1 MTSGPEVDGAPSPA
15 SATVRAFL
23 GLGSNVGDSRALLAA
38 AVADLERMARVRVV
52 GLSRLY
58 RTAAVGLEDQPDFL
72 NLVVE
77 VATSLGPFELLDEAQ
92 RLERE
97 AGRERTVRWGPRTL
111 DVDVL
116 WYDGIL
122 IDEERLR
129 VPHPRMEE
137 RRFVL
142 EPLAELAPHLVLPSG
157 RSVLEALADT
167 LEQAVEVLDPP
178 KE

>member
-1 MTSGPEVDGAPSPA
+1 MTSEPEVDGAITP
-15 SATVRAFL
+15 ATVRAFL

-38 AVADLERMARVRVV
+38 AVAGLEAATGVQVV
-52 GLSRLY
+52 GLSRVY
-58 RTAAVGLEDQPDFL
+58 RTSAVGLEDQPDFL
-72 NLVVE
+72 NIVVE
-77 VATSLGPFELLDEAQ
+77 VATSLGPIELLDEAQ

-122 IDEERLR
+122 IDEQRLQ

-142 EPLAELAPHLVLPSG
+142 EPLAELDLHLTLPSG
-157 RSVLEALADT
+157 RSVCEALADT
-167 LEQAVEVLDPP
+167 LEQAVEVIDSP
-178 KE
+178 KG